1 MESVG
6 IYTLANDFVY
16 DQLVA
21 LLNSIEVN
29 VSPEISI
36 CIIPY
41 DDRMD
46 KIKRELESRPN
57 VSLYSNQERIKEW
70 EDFAQEVWSHH
81 PKASQK

>member
-1 MESVG
+1 MQSIG

-16 DQLVA
+16 DQLIA

-29 VSPEISI
+29 VSPEIPI

-46 KIKRELESRPN
+46 RVQREVESRPM
-57 VSLYSNQERIKEW
+57 
-70 EDFAQEVWSHH
+70 
-81 PKASQK
+81 